1 MPLINL
7 QTNLKDLNYGGNG
20 PYVQKDI
27 DNPGRPASGQV
38 QARIDDTL
46 RITRMLL
53 DKGPAF
59 AAKQGLLLA
68 GKEGFNAIPQTARIL
83 ANIIAQVPV
92 NGTGTH
98 FLPSGR
104 GYFYTGVDNAASNAL
119 YSGTVGGTSRTGRA
133 FNIPTRLLSR
143 ASQLGAITENI
154 TDKNTQQYLNVGE
167 ATDITLQLNNENT
180 GPTPASVIVKGNS
193 GRAKGEKNAPI
204 QVREFNNRGTLENE
218 YGFGQVG
225 TVDLIN
231 ATEVFTSQAQ
241 ADANT
246 AKDLVP
252 FTFKILKI
260 SSQGALED
268 VSVIKVRPFITSFSD
283 NNTGTWNGTSY
294 VGRGENFYVF
304 QNHSRSLGFSFR
316 LAAFSEEELIPI
328 YEKANLLIST
338 TAPSYSS
345 AGLMRGTVVKLTFG
359 NYLVDT
365 PVIMNS
371 VNVNVETDVPW
382 DTAPGRILPTVLTV
396 SVQATVLHSFTPQT
410 IVGPG
415 ATTQDGNINK
425 YINY

>member
-7 QTNLKDLNYGGNG
+7 QTNLKSLSFNGNG

-27 DNPGRPASGQV
+27 NNPGRPASGQV
-38 QARIDDTL
+38 QGRIDDTL
-46 RITRMLL
+46 RITRMLVE
-53 DKGPAF
+53 KGPAF

-104 GYFYTGVDNAASNAL
+104 GYFYTGVDDAAQRAL
-119 YSGTVGGTSRTGRA
+119 YGGAIGAPSGRPFQIS
-133 FNIPTRLLSR
+133 SR
-143 ASQLGAITENI
+143 ATDRVSAYQRASFTTVLGESITYTPGEEGPVLTNAILATTGSEKRITINEFKGRKSLDSQ
-154 TDKNTQQYLNVGE
+154 
-167 ATDITLQLNNENT
+167 
-180 GPTPASVIVKGNS
+180 
-193 GRAKGEKNAPI
+193 
-204 QVREFNNRGTLENE
+204 
-218 YGFGQVG
+218 YGFGEVKK
-225 TVDLIN
+225 VDLIN
-231 ATEVFTSQAQ
+231 ATGIFTSQAA
-241 ADANT
+241 ADT
-246 AKDLVP
+246 DPAKDLVP

-260 SSQGALED
+260 SGQGTLD
-268 VSVIKVRPFITSFSD
+268 NVSVIKVRPFITSFSD
-283 NNTGTWNGTSY
+283 SNSGTWNGTSY

-304 QNHSRSLGFSFR
+304 QNHTRTISFSFK
-316 LAAFSEEELIPI
+316 LAAFSEAELIPI

-371 VNVNVETDVPW
+371 VNTSVETDVPW
-382 DTAPGRILPTVLTV
+382 DTTPGKILPTVLTV
-396 SVQATVLHSFTPQT
+396 SVQATVLHNFTPQT
-410 IVGPG
+410 VVSPG
-415 ATTQDGNINK
+415 AITQDSNTNK
-425 YINY
+425 YISY

>member
-1 MPLINL
+1 MPLIDL
-7 QTNLKDLNYGGNG
+7 KTNLKDLTYGGNG

-27 DNPGRPASGQV
+27 DNPGRPASGQI

-53 DKGPAF
+53 DKGPIF
-59 AAKQGLLLA
+59 AAKQALLLA
-68 GKEGFNAIPQTARIL
+68 GKQGFNAIPQTARIL

-104 GYFYTGVDNAASNAL
+104 AHFYTGVNNAASNAL
-119 YSGTVGGTSRTGRA
+119 YSGVVGGTSRTGPA
-133 FNIPTRLLSR
+133 FNIPTRLFSR
-143 ASQLGAITENI
+143 ASQLAPP
-154 TDKNTQQYLNVGE
+154 TDLTANSTTAGLTVRGNDLK
-167 ATDITLQLNNENT
+167 
-180 GPTPASVIVKGNS
+180 SKGQ
-193 GRAKGEKNAPI
+193 KNAPI
-204 QVREFNNRGTLENE
+204 SIERSSSINLENG

-231 ATEVFTSQAQ
+231 ATGIFTSQTQ
-241 ADANT
+241 ADT
-246 AKDLVP
+246 DPAKDLVP

-260 SSQGALED
+260 SSQGAFED

-304 QNHSRSLGFSFR
+304 QNHSRNLGFSFK
-316 LAAFSEEELIPI
+316 LAAFSEAELIPM
-328 YEKANLLIST
+328 YEKVNLLIST

-371 VNVNVETDVPW
+371 VNVSIETDVPW
-382 DTAPGRILPTVLTV
+382 DITPSRILPSVLTV
-396 SVQATVLHSFTPQT
+396 SVQATVLHTFTPQT
-410 IVGPG
+410 IVSPG